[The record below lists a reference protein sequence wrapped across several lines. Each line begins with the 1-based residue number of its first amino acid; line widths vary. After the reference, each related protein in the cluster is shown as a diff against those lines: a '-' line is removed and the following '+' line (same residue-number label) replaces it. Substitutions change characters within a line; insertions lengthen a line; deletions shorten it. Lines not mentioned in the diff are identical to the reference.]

1 MKSIY
6 GKLIC
11 GFLLTIVFSFSLTGY
26 IAIKNN
32 YDQIKNTTEDELHS
46 TFEYITIL
54 INESNVKDEK
64 SMNTVIELI
73 DKYANSSEVSIS
85 LYSKDFG
92 YWNFGNKKLTL
103 SQKEIQNRYLK
114 ARDNTIFESKN
125 NLVNY
130 GGLHYYNDSS
140 YYLYVQK
147 DTTEQN
153 SALTSSAIL
162 ILGCIFLSGS
172 VIFLVI
178 ADFIVKPIKRLT
190 SATDE
195 LSKGNYSVRVACE
208 GGDEIARLTTGFNH
222 MAQQLS
228 KQDEIRQKF
237 ISDISHEFQTP
248 LTSIQGFANILK
260 EEEITKEQKDKYLD
274 IILYNSKRLSTL
286 AKNMIQLTVLESSD
300 NELEMIEYSLSDQLE
315 MTVSSLQSQAKE
327 KNIEIQYNKPKKDVL
342 IYGDNQKL
350 EQVWTNIISNA
361 IKYTNKKGLVIVD
374 IKRVSKGVEVSIE
387 DTGIGMSK
395 ESISHIFERFYRE
408 DKARNVQGNGLGL
421 AIVKT
426 IVDLHDG
433 NINVTSKVDIGTTFT
448 VFLPM
453 EKTSIKERLNIK

>member
-11 GFLLTIVFSFSLTGY
+11 GFLVTIIFSFSVTGY
-26 IAIKNN
+26 IALRSN
-32 YDQIKNTTEDELHS
+32 YDQIKNSTEDELHS
-46 TFEYITIL
+46 TYEYITIL
-54 INESNVKDEK
+54 INESKVIDEN

-85 LYSKDFG
+85 LYSKELG
-92 YWNFGNKKLTL
+92 YWNFGNKKLGLT
-103 SQKEIQNRYLK
+103 
-114 ARDNTIFESKN
+114 ESKIKDRYN
-125 NLVNY
+125 KSKDNAVYESDDNLVSY
-130 GGLHYYNDSS
+130 GNLYYNDDSS

-147 DTTEQN
+147 DTTEQS

-172 VIFLVI
+172 VVFLVI
-178 ADFIVKPIKRLT
+178 ADFLVKPIKRLT

-195 LSKGNYSVRVACE
+195 LSKGNYSVRVTCE
-208 GGDEIARLTTGFNH
+208 GDDEIARLTTGFNH

-342 IYGDNQKL
+342 IYGDSQKL

-426 IVDLHDG
+426 IVDLHEG

-448 VFLPM
+448 VFLPV